1 MLFHSN
7 VIPIACQDAGNSS
20 DVVNAQA
27 NGSQRPAAI
36 RILVNRAEVEYHRMP
51 PTPED
56 EPNGGEVI
64 DIEPVEA
71 QDPGNE
77 QRPGWGPK
85 EERRD
90 GDGWE
95 CVN

>member
-1 MLFHSN
+1 MVN
-7 VIPIACQDAGNSS
+7 V
-20 DVVNAQA
+20 
-27 NGSQRPAAI
+27 NGSLRPPAI
-36 RILVNRAEVEYHRMP
+36 RLLVHRNAAEYHRMP

-56 EPNGGEVI
+56 ESNGGEVTN
-64 DIEPVEA
+64 IEPVEA

-85 EERRD
+85 EERGD

-95 CVN
+95 MC